1 MEDPSAIYRILLLLH
16 IAASIVGFGG
26 VIAHGAYN
34 AKAFRAKAGEAA
46 VLLRATAAV
55 TNVAHYAIYAVL
67 VFGILLISVSSG
79 DVSFSDPWIS
89 AGFLLWFLLVGAA
102 HGLVRPAV
110 RSLTARAEEL
120 PADTVLSDDPAA
132 SAVAKKLA
140 LGEAVTQLLLAAA
153 LVVMIWQF

>member
-34 AKAFRAKAGEAA
+34 ARAFRAKAGEAA
-46 VLLRATAAV
+46 VLLRTTATV
-55 TNVAHYAIYAVL
+55 TNIAHYSIYAVL
-67 VFGILLISVSSG
+67 VFGILLISASSG
-79 DVSFSDPWIS
+79 DVSFSEPWIS

-110 RSLTARAEEL
+110 RGLTERAEAL
-120 PADTVLSDDPAA
+120 PADALLSDDAA
-132 SAVAKKLA
+132 ATAAAKKLA
-140 LGEAVTQLLLAAA
+140 LGGAATQLLLAAA
-153 LVVMIWQF
+153 LVVMIWRF